1 MRDKPVWWSDYTLR
15 LDPNGDITVM
25 GDTETE
31 LLDKGLFQKG
41 DIFIVNSEGVL
52 VKSEPLMTVMKDAYK
67 SWT

>member
-1 MRDKPVWWSDYTLR
+1 MRDKPVWWCDYTIR
-15 LDPNGDITVM
+15 LDPNGDITVI

-31 LLDKGLFQKG
+31 LLDKGLFQKD

-67 SWT
+67 KWV

>member
-1 MRDKPVWWSDYTLR
+1 MRDKPVRWYDYTIR
-15 LDPNGDITVM
+15 LDPNGDITVI

-31 LLDKGLFQKG
+31 LLDKGLFQKD

-67 SWT
+67 KWV